1 MPSWLLKQLDAG
13 AQVSFV
19 NQIDDDGKLVRV
31 ELVANETRGILPVL
45 AQLCEQ
51 DRKLSKAFL
60 CHPGVQHVFK
70 TAQEG
75 GFCGYRNIQMLVG
88 SCLIFA
94 VSVPD
99 TSRSHTYKRH
109 NHKASNSSLEECHLF
124 STYKNLSRAPGIGE
138 SIQRAEWR
146 LGGSEAHE
154 NTLALL
160 RQVKVSPLMTTTDHD
175 KAQTLFI
182 SLSIGY
188 E

>member
-1 MPSWLLKQLDAG
+1 MPLWLLKQLDAG

-19 NQIDDDGKLVRV
+19 NQINDDGKLVRV

-51 DRKLSKAFL
+51 DRKLSKVFL

-88 SCLIFA
+88 NCLRFA
-94 VSVPD
+94 VSVAN

-109 NHKASNSSLEECHLF
+109 NHKASNSFLDECHPF

-146 LGGSEAHE
+146 PGESEARE

-160 RQVKVSPLMTTTDHD
+160 RQVKVSLLMTTTDHE